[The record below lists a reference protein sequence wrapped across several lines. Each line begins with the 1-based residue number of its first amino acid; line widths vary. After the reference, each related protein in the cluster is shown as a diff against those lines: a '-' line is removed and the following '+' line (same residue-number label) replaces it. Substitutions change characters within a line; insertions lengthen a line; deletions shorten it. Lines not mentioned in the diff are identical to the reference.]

1 MPSALARLAPRHAA
15 SSAPPWFF
23 DTPEQRLAWVR
34 QRFFD
39 DGVRPTGVV
48 SEAVLQSWTRC
59 LQAGLDPRRPPVFSP
74 VSAGRLHDLQARHRR
89 LLDAADAELQQLQRS
104 LAGTAAVALLLDAGG
119 RVLHTS
125 RRPDATLTPV
135 LAAAARPGVDLS
147 EGQIGTNAPA
157 LAAIG
162 AGPCL
167 VRGAEHFAGAIAGV
181 HCAAA
186 AIRGPDGRVAAVLD
200 ISTEGGPFGFEAAQ
214 VVAWHATAI
223 ENQWLLADAATP
235 LVLRL
240 HMQPAQLDCTL
251 VGMVGLD
258 ALGRLAWQNAAA
270 TAMLGRAG
278 AGQPAEA
285 LLGRPPAAL
294 RQLARRGGVQ
304 RLQLGNGLQVWLQA
318 DWRGSHDIDP
328 PPSAPSPAPAPDVE
342 PPNAAAS
349 TKATPGR
356 LRDTQRDLVQR
367 ALQACGGN
375 VSAAARQLGVSR
387 GLVYR
392 HSRGMT

>member
-1 MPSALARLAPRHAA
+1 MPSHLSRPATDPAGRSAL
-15 SSAPPWFF
+15 PWFF
-23 DTPEQRLAWVR
+23 DTPEQRLTWAR

-39 DGVRPTGVV
+39 EGVRPTGVV
-48 SEAVLQSWTRC
+48 SEPVLQSWARC
-59 LQAGLDPRRPPVFSP
+59 LQAGLDPRRLPVFSP
-74 VSAGRLHDLQARHRR
+74 VSAARLHGLQARHRL

-104 LAGTAAVALLLDAGG
+104 LAGTAAVVLLLDAGG
-119 RVLHTS
+119 RVLHAS
-125 RRPDATLTPV
+125 HRPDAALMPV

-147 EGQIGTNAPA
+147 EAQIGTNAPA
-157 LAAIG
+157 LAAAG
-162 AGPCL
+162 TGPCL

-200 ISTEGGPFGFEAAQ
+200 ISTEGRPFGFDAAQ

-235 LVLRL
+235 MVLRL
-240 HMQPAQLDCTL
+240 HLQPAQLDSPL
-251 VGMVGLD
+251 VGLVGLD
-258 ALGRLAWQNAAA
+258 AGGRLAWLNAAA
-270 TAMLGRAG
+270 TAMLGPVAG
-278 AGQPAEA
+278 GQAAEA
-285 LLGRPPAAL
+285 LCGTSLAAL

-304 RLQLGNGLQVWLQA
+304 RLPLANGLQVWLQA
-318 DWRGSHDIDP
+318 DWRGEREPAADTALP
-328 PPSAPSPAPAPDVE
+328 PAPAA
-342 PPNAAAS
+342 PPEGGS
-349 TKATPGR
+349 QPGMPR
-356 LRDTQRDLVQR
+356 GLRQTQRELVRQ

-392 HSRGMT
+392 HRSGTA